1 MNWSRLLEAGRI
13 ARHRTSKQE
22 LDALRA
28 AIARNLKDAGLA
40 GLSADNRFGLTYETA
55 LLAAKLAVSAAGYRV
70 KALPGAHRTTFE
82 ALGLVLGPDHQD
94 RVDYFELCRR
104 RRNELSYEA
113 ANLVSERQADE
124 IVAETRRLVRVVEE
138 WVRVHHSSLA
148 KS

>member
-1 MNWSRLLEAGRI
+1 MSWSRLLEAGRV

-28 AIARNLKDAGLA
+28 AIERNLRDAGLP
-40 GLSADNRFGLTYETA
+40 GLSPDNCFGLAYEA
-55 LLAAKLAVSAAGYRV
+55 GLLAAKVGVHAAGYRV

-82 ALGLVLGPDHQD
+82 AVGLVLGPAHQD

-113 ANLVSERQADE
+113 ANIVTARQAAE
-124 IVAETRRLVRVVEE
+124 ILRETRQLVLAVEE
-138 WVRVHHSSLA
+138 WIRTHHAHLA
-148 KS
+148 K